1 MSLNTTKNRKVGAV
15 MEKMTSLRELQK
27 LNIEFMEFRMK
38 FIKNKIIGL
47 KQEEKTNINNK
58 DIIKLEKEYKD
69 IKVRYNKALE
79 EFFYM

>member
-1 MSLNTTKNRKVGAV
+1 